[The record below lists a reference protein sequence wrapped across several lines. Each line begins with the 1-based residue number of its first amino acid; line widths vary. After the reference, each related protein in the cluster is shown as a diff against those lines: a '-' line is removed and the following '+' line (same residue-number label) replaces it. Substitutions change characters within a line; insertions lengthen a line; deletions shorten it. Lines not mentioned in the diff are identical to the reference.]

1 MLFQQLLKEAGCQ
14 LESSTVIFGNKKKS
28 WISNKFILTWTI
40 EVESVL
46 FRRSLANK
54 LRSQTNEI
62 EEFNQD
68 LQNYT
73 EDPAVFRK
81 CLLPSTV
88 ADHVP
93 KTTR

>member
-1 MLFQQLLKEAGCQ
+1 MTC
-14 LESSTVIFGNKKKS
+14 V
-28 WISNKFILTWTI
+28 I

-54 LRSQTNEI
+54 LRSQTNGI
-62 EEFNQD
+62 DNFNQD

-81 CLLPSTV
+81 CLLPSTI
-88 ADHVP
+88 ADNVP